1 MTTRLFVHHPMFRIF
16 SPLFGGTLVYLL
28 ILLLNNSIAV
38 LQETFLG
45 QELYVCIG
53 LAYLIQEFSRA
64 SLVFFQRLERPKSFL
79 LKVGLQVV
87 SSIIITILLVSL
99 FMYFYFK
106 YLLLYTPNAREL
118 FIFNSIFSFI
128 TLLYVVLYLGH
139 YFLYRRNTE
148 KIEKEVA
155 AKQAVET
162 DFVAFK
168 RGINPDLLFESLEA
182 MIVVMKVDP
191 WKAEALSD
199 NFSTIYRYILSRKA
213 REVVPVAEEV
223 AILDTLVTLFNQL
236 PYRKISLEKAA
247 LSETWVVPSSL
258 LTLVERIIRT
268 TIAAENSPL
277 TIRIQ
282 EEKEHI
288 AVRYTPEEK
297 LQRQLDIQSIS
308 DLAHTYRYYSEDP
321 ICIRNDQEGT
331 KTIQLPKLNY
341 HESSHP

>member
-1 MTTRLFVHHPMFRIF
+1 MTTRLFVHHPVFRLF

-28 ILLLNNSIAV
+28 ILLINNSIA
-38 LQETFLG
+38 LLRETFLG
-45 QELYVCIG
+45 QELYICIG
-53 LAYLIQEFSRA
+53 LAYLTQEFSRA
-64 SLVFFQRLERPKSFL
+64 SLVFFQRLARPKSFL

-87 SSIIITILLVSL
+87 SSIVITMILVSL

-106 YLLLYTPNAREL
+106 YLLLYTPNIREL
-118 FIFNSIFSFI
+118 FVFNSIFSFI

-162 DFVAFK
+162 DFIAFK

-182 MIVVMKVDP
+182 MIVLMKVDP
-191 WKAEALSD
+191 WKAEMLSD

-213 REVVPVAEEV
+213 REVVPIAEEITV
-223 AILDTLVTLFNQL
+223 LNALVTLFNQL
-236 PYRKISLEKAA
+236 PYRKVSLEKVA
-247 LSETWVVPSSL
+247 LSGTWVVPSSL

-268 TIAAENSPL
+268 TIASENQPL
-277 TIRIQ
+277 AIRIQ

-288 AVRYTPEEK
+288 TVRYKPEEK
-297 LQRQLDIQSIS
+297 LQQQLDHQSIT
-308 DLAHTYRYYSEDP
+308 DLIHTYRFYSADP
-321 ICIRNDQEGT
+321 IRIGIDQEGA